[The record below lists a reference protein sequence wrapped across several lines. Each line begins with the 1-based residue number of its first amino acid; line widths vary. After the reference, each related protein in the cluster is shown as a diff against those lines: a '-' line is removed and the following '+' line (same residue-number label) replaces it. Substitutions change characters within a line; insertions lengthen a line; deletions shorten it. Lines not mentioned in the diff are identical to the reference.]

1 MIDRFLL
8 ENELGFSQTE
18 LDAYLNCFICFN
30 QISKLNKFLNL
41 QNNELIILAENIKKE
56 LENDNLKYSLSLDTN
71 QNINFY
77 AENLILWLEQFL
89 LAFEFLKPD
98 LLLNADIL
106 EIIADFAELK
116 KLDSYNLE
124 DNQENW
130 QSLSD
135 LEQHCKMGI
144 LYIFNSFN
152 S

>member
-1 MIDRFLL
+1 MIDRFLT
-8 ENELGFSQTE
+8 ENDLGFSKTE
-18 LDAYLNCFICFN
+18 LDAYLTCFICFK
-30 QISKLNKFLNL
+30 QIPKLNEFLNL
-41 QNNELIILAENIKKE
+41 QTNELINLAENIKTE
-56 LENDNLKYSLSLDTN
+56 LENDNLKYSLILDAN

-106 EIIADFAELK
+106 EIISDFAELK

-144 LYIFNSFN
+144 LYIFSEYH
-152 S
+152 